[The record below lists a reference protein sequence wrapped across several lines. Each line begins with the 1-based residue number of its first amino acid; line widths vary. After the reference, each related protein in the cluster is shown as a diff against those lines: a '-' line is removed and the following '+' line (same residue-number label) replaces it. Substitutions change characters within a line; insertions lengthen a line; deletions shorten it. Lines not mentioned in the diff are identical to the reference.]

1 MNIKFVH
8 ITLIKHPAAEYGRKT
23 FNNQQLNICEY
34 DIPPTIIWVGEEKKV
49 LDDIKH
55 IVISD
60 ADGTKLLS
68 GQINWKRSP
77 ANVKLGVSFEVL

>member
-1 MNIKFVH
+1 LNKKFVH
-8 ITLIKHPAAEYGRKT
+8 ITLSKHPAAEHGCKT
-23 FNNQQLNICEY
+23 FDNQQLNICEY
-34 DIPPTIIWVGEEKKV
+34 DIPPTILWVGEEKNV

-60 ADGTKLLS
+60 TDGTKLLS